1 MIELYRLLKN
11 VLYYCVHM
19 WRVLAN
25 PVTYSNIAPT
35 IRHKLNCLH
44 TLRKKAKK
52 SPTTHNLN
60 QLAIAEQ
67 DFKDYVDRSKASQ
80 LFTALLIIQI
90 TKSTNTSGIFLRV
103 KVSPLQCFMMMLVLP
118 VTKLGQIFS
127 MNIFTLYL
135 PHPRVHYLRFGNSHL
150 IPTHYIQS
158 T

>member
-1 MIELYRLLKN
+1 MWSIIKDILAHAISIFVPKFRLKN
-11 VLYYCVHM
+11 QQYPS
-19 WRVLAN
+19 WFTPA
-25 PVTYSNIAPT
+25 

-60 QLAIAEQ
+60 QLAITNKTLRIMLTEV
-67 DFKDYVDRSKASQ
+67 KHLMKMI

-127 MNIFTLYL
+127 MNILLCIYL
-135 PHPRVHYLRFGNSHL
+135 ILVF
-150 IPTHYIQS
+150 IT
-158 T
+158 